1 MNREQRNA
9 GRDSGMKKIT
19 SSQNPRIKAAI
30 RLKSTRGR
38 KTQQRVI
45 VFGAREVMRAIQSGI
60 QPIEVFLSTGILEP
74 DEASSLMA
82 ALPVSA
88 QVYDLPPDIME
99 KLRYGER
106 RDGAVMIAQRPAM
119 QLSSLRLHKPDSV
132 GPPLVV
138 ILETIEK
145 PGNIGAVLR
154 SVDGAG
160 ASAVILV
167 DPRCD
172 VLHPN
177 CIRAS
182 MGSVFTIPLAVANAR
197 EAMDFCQKNGLTVFS
212 LTDRGTRRW
221 SDVDWNVP
229 AAVVLGNEA
238 GGLTSLWTEAPCV
251 PVSIPMQGISDS
263 LNVSVAAAVA
273 LYEAHRQRAQKQD

>member
-1 MNREQRNA
+1 
-9 GRDSGMKKIT
+9 MKQIT
-19 SSQNPRIKAAI
+19 SAQNPRIKAAI

-45 VFGAREVMRAIQSGI
+45 IFGAREVHRAIQSGI
-60 QPIEVFLSTGILEP
+60 QPIEVFLCTGILESGK
-74 DEASSLMA
+74 AAGLLT
-82 ALPVSA
+82 ALPASTP
-88 QVYDLPPDIME
+88 VYDLPPEIMD

-106 RDGAVMIAQRPAM
+106 QDGAVMVAQRPAM
-119 QLSSLRLHKPDSV
+119 HLSALKLDGPGESA
-132 GPPLVV
+132 PPLVV
-138 ILETIEK
+138 ILESIEK
-145 PGNIGAVLR
+145 PGNIGAILR

-160 ASAVILV
+160 ASAVILA

-182 MGSVFTIPLAVANAR
+182 MGSVFTIPIAVATAR
-197 EAMDFCQKNGLTVFS
+197 EALDYCLKRGLAVYC
-212 LTDRGTRRW
+212 LTDQGNKRW
-221 SDVDWNVP
+221 SEVNWNVP

-238 GGLTSLWTEAPCV
+238 DGLSDIWTGPPCV
-251 PVSIPMQGISDS
+251 PVSIPMKGVSDS

-273 LYEAHRQRAQKQD
+273 LYEAQRQRAQDQR